1 MSLESYLVAALAVV
15 LAGISKSGF
24 AGGLGMLGVPLVSL
38 TMSPQLAATLLLP
51 IWLGIDVVSVW
62 RFRRD
67 WDFSV
72 IGVLMPG
79 AAAGIALGMATF
91 SRIDAD
97 WLRLGIGCL
106 ALVFALQYFFGFK
119 FSTTGAKHRA
129 RVFLVSALSGFA
141 GFIAHAGGPPI
152 KGTFLN
158 MGLSKSAFV
167 GTNAVFFLTLNLAK
181 SAGYAGLGLFS
192 AESLVSSASLI
203 PFLVLGVLTGF
214 ALHNR
219 VSQALFSRLA
229 FVLLT
234 FAAVNLIWVGG
245 AALIF

>member
-1 MSLESYLVAALAVV
+1 
-15 LAGISKSGF
+15 
-24 AGGLGMLGVPLVSL
+24 MLGVPLVSL

-51 IWLGIDVVSVW
+51 IWLAIDVISVW

-67 WDFSV
+67 WDFRV
-72 IGVLMPG
+72 IAVLMPG

-91 SRIDAD
+91 SSIDAD

-106 ALVFALQYFFGFK
+106 ALLFVLQNYFGFR
-119 FSTTGAKHRA
+119 FSNTGTKHRI
-129 RVFLVSALSGFA
+129 RVFLVSTLSGFA

-167 GTNAVFFLTLNLAK
+167 GTNAVFFLTLNLTK
-181 SAGYAGLGLFS
+181 TAGYSALGLFNVDT
-192 AESLVSSASLI
+192 LISSALLI
-203 PFLVLGVLTGF
+203 PFLVVGVLSGF

-229 FVLLT
+229 FALLT
-234 FAAVNLIWVGG
+234 FAALNLIWVGS
-245 AALIF
+245 AALFL